1 MFKRFLG
8 PNRPHLWDRQFEDIM
23 GAKVIMAIAS
33 LEERAQVARDQ
44 SQKRLINEG
53 QPVCTPTH
61 SQRWPVGFFI
71 EVTMMG
77 ELLTTCHKAQRTQCR
92 YAADIGQRHSY
103 TKCPHSQEE
112 AETLQTQDIS
122 LLLRRSRTCFYSRIL
137 A

>member
-61 SQRWPVGFFI
+61 SQRWPVGSFI

-77 ELLTTCHKAQRTQCR
+77 KPLTTCHKAQC
-92 YAADIGQRHSY
+92 AMVHSVERA
-103 TKCPHSQEE
+103 Q
-112 AETLQTQDIS
+112 TLDRGIHIQTI
-122 LLLRRSRTCFYSRIL
+122 TIIE
-137 A
+137 